1 MGMNS
6 KLNFILGGLFVFVA
20 LVVFESHLNAQILPS
35 RAIEIENIP
44 LPPSKLWNLVEKI
57 DEDDYLL
64 RDLLLNVST
73 KSLDF
78 YENRFTKNGD
88 KIYTSRKKLTEQ
100 NKDIGLKI
108 MNMGTGEIRVIK
120 ISIRVQRDGIQLFS
134 PSGYQIEIVERPN
147 GIRWNRWNTIYKI
160 VSPQG
165 WLVLKNKYP
174 NINET
179 TQKITVKNK
188 TGKKKTIN
196 KKVYSVEEFIYSP
209 YSEELHTSE
218 LVEAGSQYLR
228 SIVNSALADL
238 KKNNV
243 PSRTIDGKRV
253 SDISSL
259 LPFFFSYL
267 PILEHTDMTEFIEN
281 PQKSVERVL
290 VIIGANKSIAFSKT
304 GSKAGAFGWVQFTPT
319 TYKNIRK
326 AYPAANLISDFE
338 TGAADHLN
346 SMKAAI
352 LLYDYNLN
360 DFVKK
365 HGNQILSDP
374 RLVEYLAAAYNGRPS
389 RTSLSLKASIAA
401 NLNDWINALSSKRGG
416 LADETKGYM
425 VKIRYLQEKGL
436 P

>member
-1 MGMNS
+1 MRMNS
-6 KLNFILGGLFVFVA
+6 KLNFVLGSFLAFVF
-20 LVVFESHLNAQILPS
+20 LIFFEGYSDAQILPNKT
-35 RAIEIENIP
+35 IEFENTP
-44 LPPSKLWNLVEKI
+44 PPSSPPWNLVEKI
-57 DEDDYLL
+57 NEEDNLL
-64 RDLLLNVST
+64 KELHLSVST

-78 YENRFTKNGD
+78 YENRISQSGG
-88 KIYTSRKKLTEQ
+88 KISISRKKLTEQ

-108 MNMGTGEIRVIK
+108 MNLDTGEVRIIK
-120 ISIRVQRDGIQLFS
+120 VSIRIQKDGVQLFS

-147 GIRWNRWNTIYKI
+147 GIRWNRWNTVYKI
-160 VSPQG
+160 VSPDK

-174 NINET
+174 DINET

-188 TGKKKTIN
+188 AGKKKTVS
-196 KKVYSVEEFIYSP
+196 KKIYSVEEFIYSP

-228 SIVNSALADL
+228 SIVNSAMADL

-253 SDISSL
+253 ADISSL

-267 PILEHTDMTEFIEN
+267 PILEHTDITEFIED

-290 VIIGANKSIAFSKT
+290 VIIGANKSVAFSKT
-304 GSKAGAFGWVQFTPT
+304 GSKAGAFGWVQFTPA
-319 TYKNIRK
+319 TYKSIRK
-326 AYPAANLISDFE
+326 TYPTANLISDFE

-365 HGNQILSDP
+365 HGDQILSDP

-389 RTSLSLKASIAA
+389 RALLSLKASIVAD
-401 NLNDWINALSSKRGG
+401 LSDWINALSSKRGG

-425 VKIRYLQEKGL
+425 LKIRYLQEKGL